1 MCVCSCAVAKVI
13 MLLSAG
19 DQSESLQVIH
29 QTINAAQ
36 QQLAGQVTILAFGLK
51 TGLQTKHS
59 NSF

>member
-1 MCVCSCAVAKVI
+1 

-19 DQSESLQVIH
+19 HQSESLQVID

-36 QQLAGQVTILAFGLK
+36 QQLAGRVAILAFGFK